1 MRLCSRLITYLHG
14 FFNFLNSIIKIVK
27 YQKLVQIN
35 FLESFLEVFK
45 NMKYLQKSLQLNS
58 VAVNKLIFFEYFLQ
72 LILLFTRVSFCQ
84 YFIYD
89 FFFIYCVWLRLSF
102 LFHIFEPLWN
112 LKFMKVKSQKY
123 IMAYVI

>member
-1 MRLCSRLITYLHG
+1 MQLRSRLITYLHG
-14 FFNFLNSIIKIVK
+14 FFNFLNSIIKTVK
-27 YQKLVQIN
+27 YQKLGQIN
-35 FLESFLEVFK
+35 FLECFFEVFK

-58 VAVNKLIFFEYFLQ
+58 VAVNKLIFFVYFLQ

-102 LFHIFEPLWN
+102 FFILFLFITFLLLRHQPRFQSL
-112 LKFMKVKSQKY
+112 FDY
-123 IMAYVI
+123 R